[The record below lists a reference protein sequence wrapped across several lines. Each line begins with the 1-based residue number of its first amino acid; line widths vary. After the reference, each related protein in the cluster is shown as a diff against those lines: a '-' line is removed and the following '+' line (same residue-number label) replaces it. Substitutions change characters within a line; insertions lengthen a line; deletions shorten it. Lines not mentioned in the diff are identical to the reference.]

1 MVMKI
6 EKMMELLEEKGVHV
20 VGTTEDFYR
29 AKGEV
34 VGIWISAEST
44 PELFDYWSMKIE
56 WMNCFGVKP
65 ELDTLVRK
73 NGWWFEWHDA
83 GTMMAWPS

>member
-1 MVMKI
+1 MKI
-6 EKMMELLEEKGVHV
+6 EKMMELLEKQGVYV
-20 VGTTEDFYR
+20 CGTTDDFYNSR
-29 AKGEV
+29 EEV
-34 VGIWISAEST
+34 VGIWVAADHT
-44 PELFDYWSMKIE
+44 PELFDYWSMNME

-65 ELDTLVRK
+65 ELDELVRK